1 MRLDHLLSME
11 TGTGCHDPVI
21 RVKTRSV
28 HRKQRIDLL
37 LFNFQGPAWSL
48 KRKEPVVW
56 GCSSVGRAPA
66 LQAGGHGFESHHLHQ
81 RTKSAFT
88 TRGSSEGNPKFIP
101 DGIGS
106 LRSKQG
112 TRVIHTR
119 VRKMGKNQ
127 HRVTVCSSGG

>member
-1 MRLDHLLSME
+1 ME

-21 RVKTRSV
+21 RVKTSSV

-81 RTKSAFT
+81 RTKSALT
-88 TRGSSEGNPKFIP
+88 TRGDLEETPKFIP
-101 DGIGS
+101 DGKETKVPNKERHG
-106 LRSKQG
+106 R
-112 TRVIHTR
+112 
-119 VRKMGKNQ
+119 RKMGKNQ
-127 HRVTVCSSGG
+127 HKSNGL